1 MTSRGDKTNRIF
13 SNSISQRNSESEES
27 LHLNSNGN
35 VNDCNLLLD
44 KRRNVET
51 SIFDDSSIATVSAVQ
66 VWGVCGELS
75 RVFSCELHHTRDDSK
90 KQHNYL

>member
-1 MTSRGDKTNRIF
+1 MSNRAVKSNRIF

-44 KRRNVET
+44 KRKNAET
-51 SIFDDSSIATVSAVQ
+51 SIFDDSSIATVSTKLTDESA
-66 VWGVCGELS
+66 L
-75 RVFSCELHHTRDDSK
+75 RVADKHANF
-90 KQHNYL
+90 KQHIKSE